1 MVKYQNDQEFLGKND
16 AKEKGCKGV
25 LSIGSQ
31 GNLESKYQ
39 KFGGKSKNLKKG
51 EGCKELKILR
61 HSKIQ
66 NI

>member
-25 LSIGSQ
+25 LSIGPQ

-39 KFGGKSKNLKKG
+39 KFGGKSKNLEKLKKRG
-51 EGCKELKILR
+51 R
-61 HSKIQ
+61 M
-66 NI
+66 